1 MFIGFEE
8 IKLIAETFN
17 IVENLLLECNNLG

>member
-8 IKLIAETFN
+8 IKLTAETFN
-17 IVENLLLECNNLG
+17 IVGNLLLECNNLG